1 MKYIIGRN
9 SEIEELHEYANS
21 TKSEFVV
28 VYGRRRV
35 GKTFLIRETFNQKF
49 QFYLTGLGNSTD
61 EKQLNNFLKTL
72 NNYKPQKIES
82 VTNWFDAFQLLI
94 DYLEKLKTKQKLV
107 FIDELPW
114 FDTPKSDFMSAF
126 EHFWNH
132 WASARKDIKLIISG
146 SATSWILNKIINAKA
161 GLHNRA
167 TQKIKLLPFNLAETE
182 EFLQNKDIH
191 WERYEIV
198 ETYMAMGGIPYYLDA
213 LKKSRSATQNIN
225 HIFFS
230 EKGLLK
236 NEFDNLYKSLFRY
249 SDNHIAMVKILSTKT
264 KGLTRAEILKAT
276 KLSDGGGNSKV
287 LLELEQSGFIRKY
300 IPYGFKKKDALY
312 QITDFYTLFYFNFIY
327 DKNTEKD
334 NYWITAADSSKGNA
348 WKGYSFE
355 QLCMLHL
362 PQMKKALGIS
372 GIESDVASWRNANA
386 QIDVLIDRNDRAI
399 NICEMKFS
407 INKFTIDKKY
417 AENLRNKIG
426 EFKAQ
431 TKTRKSVFLTLVTTY
446 GITPNAYASQLVTNS
461 ITMDALFEK
470 I

>member
-146 SATSWILNKIINAKA
+146 SATSWILNKIINAKE